1 MKKLIAIATFV
12 ALAIASNAQSK
23 PFTWGVKVG
32 IGTANLTG
40 EAAPI
45 STDSIKLG
53 IKNAR
58 YGYYFGLFAQVKMG
72 PVFLQPELLFNSNRV
87 DYTFKNLKEPNADS
101 IRTERY
107 NYIDLPILIGFKL
120 GPIRAKV
127 GPVAH
132 IHINSSSELS
142 DVKGYNEKWKTA
154 LWGYQAGLGL
164 NFTER
169 IHLDIR
175 YEGSFDKWGS
185 HINIGTKNYA
195 FQQGKPSRWL
205 VNVGYAF

>member
-1 MKKLIAIATFV
+1 MKKLLIAITFLALATF
-12 ALAIASNAQSK
+12 ANAQTK
-23 PFTWGVKVG
+23 AFTWGVKVG

-40 EAAPI
+40 EAAP
-45 STDSIKLG
+45 SSADSIKLG

-58 YGYYFGLFAQVKMG
+58 YGYYFGLFTQIKMG
-72 PVFLQPELLFNSNRV
+72 PVFFQPEVLFNSNRV
-87 DYTFKNLKEPNADS
+87 DYTFKNLKDPKADS
-101 IRTERY
+101 IKTEKY
-107 NYIDLPILIGFKL
+107 NFVDVPILIGFKL

-132 IHINSSSELS
+132 IHINSTSELS

-154 LWGYQAGLGL
+154 LWGYQAGIGL

-169 IHLDIR
+169 LHLDIR

-185 HINIGTKNYA
+185 HINIGTKNYV